1 MSAPWLEVNDLE
13 AFYGDLQVLFG
24 VSIEIREG
32 EAISLLGRNG
42 AGKTTFLKAL
52 MGLVPRR
59 RAQCLK
65 FRGEDLQTL
74 STRDI
79 ARRGLGYCPD
89 DRGIFASLN
98 VSENLLVAPQLFSG
112 AKSLDE
118 IYAIFPRLRERAHL
132 PGKKISGGEQ
142 QMLAIARLLRSGSR
156 LLLLD
161 EPTEG
166 LAPLVVEE
174 LGALLQKLKLEG
186 YSILLVEQNSRF
198 AQKVAD
204 RHYLFD
210 RGRVKQSFSTAEFS
224 KYKNEINM
232 VLGLT

>member
-1 MSAPWLEVNDLE
+1 MSEPWLEVRDLE

-24 VSIEIREG
+24 VSLEIAEG
-32 EAISLLGRNG
+32 EAVSLLGRNG
-42 AGKTTFLKAL
+42 AGKSTFLKSL
-52 MGLVPRR
+52 MGLVSAR
-59 RAQCLK
+59 RARVLNFK
-65 FRGEDLQTL
+65 GFDLRAR
-74 STRDI
+74 SPREI
-79 ARRGLGYCPD
+79 ARAGLGYCPD
-89 DRGIFASLN
+89 DRGIFASLS
-98 VSENLLVAPQLFSG
+98 VGENLLLAPPLFSG
-112 AKSLDE
+112 AKSLEE
-118 IYAIFPRLRERAHL
+118 IYQIFPRLKERAHL

-174 LGALLQKLKLEG
+174 LSLLLKKLKTEG

-198 AQKVAD
+198 AQQVAD

-210 RGRVKQSFSTAEFS
+210 RGRVKHSFSTLEFS
-224 KYKNEINM
+224 KNRNEINM
-232 VLGLT
+232 VLGLA